1 MITKIKNIK
10 QRGMILLIIG
20 CGIDLVK
27 IERIEK
33 IIKRWGDNLTSKMF
47 TPLEREYCKKRKSN
61 KYQSYAG
68 KFAAKE
74 ALLKAL
80 GLGLRGVNWT
90 EIEISNNELGQP
102 IIKTSGKLNIIAS
115 KKGVSKYFLT
125 ISHTK
130 DYAIAEVILES
141 SSHK

>member
-1 MITKIKNIK
+1 MATRKKKGI
-10 QRGMILLIIG
+10 ILLIIG

-33 IIKRWGDNLTSKMF
+33 IIKKWGDNFIFRVFTSV
-47 TPLEREYCKKRKSN
+47 EREYCEKKKGT
-61 KYQSYAG
+61 KFQSYAG

-80 GLGLRGVNWT
+80 GLGLREANWK
-90 EIEISNNELGQP
+90 EIEIKNDKLGQP
-102 IIKTSGKLNIIAS
+102 VIDTSGKLKKIAS
-115 KKGVSKYFLT
+115 TKGVSKYFIS

-130 DYAIAEVILES
+130 EYAIAQVILEGTLD
-141 SSHK
+141 K

>member
-1 MITKIKNIK
+1 M
-10 QRGMILLIIG
+10 LLIIG

-33 IIKRWGDNLTSKMF
+33 IIKRWGNNFNCRIF
-47 TPLEREYCKKRKSN
+47 TPLERDYCEKKKDN

-80 GLGLRGVNWT
+80 GLGLRGANWK
-90 EIEISNNELGQP
+90 EIEIKNNELGQP
-102 IIKTSGKLNIIAS
+102 IIDTSGKLKNIAS
-115 KKGVSKYFLT
+115 TRGVNKYFVT

-130 DYAIAEVILES
+130 EYATAQVILEGTPD
-141 SSHK
+141 K

>member
-1 MITKIKNIK
+1 
-10 QRGMILLIIG
+10 LIIG

-33 IIKRWGDNLTSKMF
+33 IIKKWGNNFIFRIFTS
-47 TPLEREYCKKRKSN
+47 LEREYCEKKKGN

-80 GLGLRGVNWT
+80 GLGLREANWK
-90 EIEISNNELGQP
+90 EIEIKNNKLGQP
-102 IIKTSGKLNIIAS
+102 VIDTSGKLKNIAS
-115 KKGVSKYFLT
+115 IKGISKYFIS

-130 DYAIAEVILES
+130 ECAVAQVILEGTLD
-141 SSHK
+141 K

>member
-1 MITKIKNIK
+1 MF
-10 QRGMILLIIG
+10 LIIG

-33 IIKRWGDNLTSKMF
+33 IIKRWGNNFTSRIF
-47 TPLEREYCKKRKSN
+47 TPLERDYCEKKKDN

-80 GLGLRGVNWT
+80 GLGLRGANWK
-90 EIEISNNELGQP
+90 EIEIKNDELGQP
-102 IIKTSGKLNIIAS
+102 LIDTSGKLKNIALA
-115 KKGVSKYFLT
+115 KGVSKYFIT

-130 DYAIAEVILES
+130 EYAIAQVILES
-141 SSHK
+141 LLDK

>member
-1 MITKIKNIK
+1 MP
-10 QRGMILLIIG
+10 LIIG

-33 IIKRWGDNLTSKMF
+33 IIKRWGNNFNSRIF
-47 TPLEREYCKKRKSN
+47 TPLERDYCEKKKN
-61 KYQSYAG
+61 TKFQSYAG

-80 GLGLRGVNWT
+80 GLGLRGGNWK
-90 EIEISNNELGQP
+90 EIEIRNNELGQP
-102 IIKTSGKLNIIAS
+102 IIDTSGKLKNIALT
-115 KKGVSKYFLT
+115 KGVKKYFIT

-130 DYAIAEVILES
+130 EYAIAQVILECPLD
-141 SSHK
+141 K

>member
-1 MITKIKNIK
+1 M
-10 QRGMILLIIG
+10 LLIIG

-27 IERIEK
+27 IERIKK
-33 IIKRWGDNLTSKMF
+33 IIKKWGDNFTSRVF
-47 TPLEREYCKKRKSN
+47 TLLEKEYCEKKKGS

-80 GLGLRGVNWT
+80 GLGLRGANWK
-90 EIEISNNELGQP
+90 EIETINDELGQP
-102 IIKTSGKLNIIAS
+102 IIGTSGKLKNIAS
-115 KKGVSKYFLT
+115 TRGVSKYFIT

-130 DYAIAEVILES
+130 EYAIAQVILEGTLD
-141 SSHK
+141 K

>member
-1 MITKIKNIK
+1 
-10 QRGMILLIIG
+10 MILLIIG

-47 TPLEREYCKKRKSN
+47 TPLEREHCKKRKSN

-130 DYAIAEVILES
+130 DYVIAEVILES

>member
-1 MITKIKNIK
+1 
-10 QRGMILLIIG
+10 MILLIVG

-33 IIKRWGDNLTSKMF
+33 IIKKWGDNFIFRIF
-47 TPLEREYCKKRKSN
+47 TPLEREYCEIKKGN
-61 KYQSYAG
+61 KFQSYAG

-80 GLGLRGVNWT
+80 GLGLRGVNWKD
-90 EIEISNNELGQP
+90 IEVLNNKLGQP
-102 IIKTSGKLNIIAS
+102 VIKLTGKLKEITFEKDIDR
-115 KKGVSKYFLT
+115 YFLT

-130 DYAIAEVILES
+130 EYAIAQVILES
-141 SSHK
+141 RFDK

>member
-1 MITKIKNIK
+1 M
-10 QRGMILLIIG
+10 IIG

-33 IIKRWGDNLTSKMF
+33 IIKKWGDNFIFRIFTS
-47 TPLEREYCKKRKSN
+47 LEREYCEKKKGN

-80 GLGLRGVNWT
+80 GLGLREANWK
-90 EIEISNNELGQP
+90 EIEIKNDELGQP
-102 IIKTSGKLNIIAS
+102 IIDTSGKLKNIAAI
-115 KKGVSKYFLT
+115 KGVSKYFIS

-130 DYAIAEVILES
+130 EYAVAQVIIEGTLN
-141 SSHK
+141 K

>member
-1 MITKIKNIK
+1 
-10 QRGMILLIIG
+10 MILLIVG

-33 IIKRWGDNLTSKMF
+33 IIKRWGDNFIFRIFTS
-47 TPLEREYCKKRKSN
+47 LEREYCEKKKGN

-80 GLGLRGVNWT
+80 GLGLREANWK
-90 EIEISNNELGQP
+90 EIEIKNDELGQP
-102 IIKTSGKLNIIAS
+102 IIDTSGKLKNIAS
-115 KKGVSKYFLT
+115 TKGVSKYFIS

-130 DYAIAEVILES
+130 EYAIAQVILEGLFD
-141 SSHK
+141 K